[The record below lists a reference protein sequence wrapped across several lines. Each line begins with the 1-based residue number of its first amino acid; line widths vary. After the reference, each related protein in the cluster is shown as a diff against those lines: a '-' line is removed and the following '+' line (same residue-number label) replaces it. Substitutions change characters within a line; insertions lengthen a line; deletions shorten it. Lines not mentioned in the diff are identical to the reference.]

1 MADAERRASR
11 PGAEGVKREEFPL
24 WKKVLLTV
32 AGFLLVSGVAL
43 QAFALVRGDR
53 PPEGGKVV
61 SDKGT
66 LIEVG
71 GAGFVE
77 SPDRPGAPGEGAG
90 EKDSAFQEWSP
101 ALMKGGLS
109 FFLGFCIGYAVRTFF
124 RISAVVIGLVALAI
138 FGLSYAGVLNVD
150 WQSIQHGFDK
160 VVAVVKDQATGF
172 QSFITGSLPAA
183 GLAAMGLFT
192 GFKRN

>member
-1 MADAERRASR
+1 MSDADRRPPK
-11 PGAEGVKREEFPL
+11 PGAEGATRKEFPR

-43 QAFALVRGDR
+43 QAFALVRGDKA
-53 PPEGGKVV
+53 PEGGKVV

-66 LIEVG
+66 LPGVG
-71 GAGFVE
+71 GAGLVD
-77 SPDRPGAPGEGAG
+77 SPDRPRAEGEGADG
-90 EKDSAFQEWSP
+90 KDSAFKEWSP

-150 WQSIQHGFDK
+150 WHQIQDGFDK
-160 VVAVVKDQATGF
+160 VVAVVKEQASGF

-192 GFKRN
+192 GFKR